1 MEIYQPMLG
10 TVRITEFRKGIP
22 CKHICSNRDAFLL
35 PLNLE
40 ISEHSFPAVLAM
52 SLLIF
57 TTAKPRT

>member
-10 TVRITEFRKGIP
+10 TVRITESRKGIP
-22 CKHICSNRDAFLL
+22 CKYICSNRAAFLE

-40 ISEHSFPAVLAM
+40 VSEHSLPAVFGM
-52 SLLIF
+52 SLLIL